1 MRVKLIAVMSLAAVL
16 AVAPQVFALGGDGG
30 GHSISGTVNGGTFNG
45 TCTGNQCSGTFTNP
59 SGGTSSGG
67 TFEGTFTVFA
77 PEPAAMLL
85 VGLGLIGARYIRRR

>member
-1 MRVKLIAVMSLAAVL
+1 MRVKVIAVMTLAAVL
-16 AVAPQVFALGGDGG
+16 ALAPQVFAFGG
-30 GHSISGTVNGGTFNG
+30 GGGGSNSISGTVNGGSFNG
-45 TCTGNQCSGTFTNP
+45 TCTGNQCTGTFTNAE
-59 SGGTSSGG
+59 GG